1 VSSPTP
7 NSFWSGII
15 MAGKMSMLAWT
26 EKWETPVR
34 PRIIFDSRVNMLIP

>member
-1 VSSPTP
+1 
-7 NSFWSGII
+7 

-34 PRIIFDSRVNMLIP
+34 ARTIFDSRVNMLISQWREGTNMAKVIS